1 MSRTR
6 YPITL
11 AFGLL
16 AAAAL
21 SAHASDQ
28 VTPAPQRQALLIT
41 GATLHTVSGAVI
53 EGGSMLVE
61 RGRIRAIA
69 APGGTLPAAETG
81 PATVLDLRGR
91 HIYPGF
97 IAANSA
103 LGLVEVQAV
112 RATVDTN
119 ELGVINPNVRALV
132 ALNADSEL
140 LPVARSNGVLAAL
153 AVPGASGFGAIAGTS
168 ALLQI
173 DGWTWE
179 DMALVREVGLH
190 VVLPI
195 MRTNS
200 DVLSG
205 SLEPFKDEIR
215 KLSAQRLQLID
226 QAFEAAAAYGRARA
240 AEPASTPLDLRW
252 AAMQPAL
259 QREQPVFVHADDAAQ
274 IRHALGLSERYG
286 LKLVI
291 VGGADAARFAPVLK
305 ARGVAVIIGGVHGL
319 HERRD
324 DAFDARYTLAAQLAQ
339 AGVVFCIAGEG
350 GTFAAASERN
360 LPYQAATAVAYG
372 LPRDEALKAITL
384 YPAQILGVADRLGAL
399 APGLL
404 ASFIVTDGD
413 PLESATR
420 VERVFIQGR
429 EVDSGNRQTRLELK
443 YRQKYEQK
451 SEQKYEQKYERNQQ
465 SVPPQALPKA
475 RAP

>member
-168 ALLQI
+168 VLLQI

-319 HERRD
+319 PERRD

-451 SEQKYEQKYERNQQ
+451 SEQKYERNQQ

>member
-1 MSRTR
+1 MSRHHF
-6 YPITL
+6 PIRL
-11 AFGLL
+11 MALL
-16 AAAAL
+16 TGALLAL
-21 SAHASDQ
+21 SASASDQ
-28 VTPAPQRQALLIT
+28 ITPPPQRQALLIT

-53 EGGSMLVE
+53 AGGSMLVE

-69 APGGTLPAAETG
+69 APGQALPAAETG

-112 RATVDTN
+112 RATIDTT
-119 ELGVINPNVRALV
+119 EIGVINPNVRALV
-132 ALNADSEL
+132 AVNADSEL

-153 AVPGASGFGAIAGTS
+153 AVPGSSTFGSIAGTS

-190 VVLPI
+190 VVLPL

-205 SLEPFKDEIR
+205 SLEPFKDDIH
-215 KLSAQRLQLID
+215 KLSALRLQMID
-226 QAFEAAAAYGRARA
+226 QAFEAAAAYARARA
-240 AEPASTPLDLRW
+240 AEPATTPLDVRW
-252 AAMQPAL
+252 EAML
-259 QREQPVFVHADDAAQ
+259 TVVKGERPVFVHADDAAQ
-274 IRHALGLSERYG
+274 IRYALGLAERHG

-305 ARGVAVIIGGVHGL
+305 ARGVAVVIAGVHNL
-319 HERRD
+319 PQRRD
-324 DAFDARYTLAAQLAQ
+324 DAYDARYTLAAQLAQ

-350 GTFAAASERN
+350 GAFAAASERN
-360 LPYQAATAVAYG
+360 LPYQAAAAVAYG

-399 APGLL
+399 APGRL

-413 PLESATR
+413 PLETATQ
-420 VERVFIQGR
+420 VERIFIQGR
-429 EVDSGNRQTRLELK
+429 EVDIGNRQKRL
-443 YRQKYEQK
+443 
-451 SEQKYEQKYERNQQ
+451 EQKYQQK
-465 SVPPQALPKA
+465 PAPL
-475 RAP
+475 RATAPMP

>member
-1 MSRTR
+1 M
-6 YPITL
+6 
-11 AFGLL
+11 
-16 AAAAL
+16 
-21 SAHASDQ
+21 
-28 VTPAPQRQALLIT
+28 LI
-41 GATLHTVSGAVI
+41 
-53 EGGSMLVE
+53 E

-69 APGGTLPAAETG
+69 APGGALPAAETG
-81 PATVLDLRGR
+81 PPTVLDLRGR

-112 RATVDTN
+112 RATIDTT
-119 ELGVINPNVRALV
+119 EIGVINPNVRALV
-132 ALNADSEL
+132 AVNADSEL

-153 AVPGASGFGAIAGTS
+153 AVPGASSFGAIAGTS

-190 VVLPI
+190 VVLPT

-205 SLEPFKDEIR
+205 SLEPFKDEVR
-215 KLSAQRLQLID
+215 KLSAQRLQLIER
-226 QAFEAAAAYGRARA
+226 AFEDASAYARARA
-240 AEPASTPLDLRW
+240 AEPNATPQDLRW
-252 AAMQPAL
+252 EAML
-259 QREQPVFVHADDAAQ
+259 PVLKGERPLFVHAEEAPQ
-274 IRHALGLSERYG
+274 IRYALGLAERHA

-305 ARGVAVIIGGVHGL
+305 ARGVAVVIAGVHQL
-319 HERRD
+319 PQRRD
-324 DAFDARYTLAAQLAQ
+324 DAYDTRYTLAAQLA
-339 AGVVFCIAGEG
+339 AGGVAFCIAGEG
-350 GTFAAASERN
+350 GSFAAANERN
-360 LPYQAATAVAYG
+360 LPYQAATAVAHG

-413 PLESATR
+413 PLETATQ
-420 VERVFIQGR
+420 VERIFIQGR
-429 EVDSGNRQTRLELK
+429 EVDAGNRQLRLEQK
-443 YRQKYEQK
+443 YRQKLV
-451 SEQKYEQKYERNQQ
+451 NN
-465 SVPPQALPKA
+465 A
-475 RAP
+475 R